1 MAMAE
6 SCPQA
11 SVRSILQ
18 GTKRLFVLGFSTT
31 GGGHERL
38 TAVLTEHLRGEQGL
52 DGVTLLVSMPE
63 PWKGEMLA
71 DGSVPQEK
79 RQKVDHTQSILGK
92 LSPLLKRH
100 CRLIFVRALKSVT
113 GFYTTQA
120 GAAAKELMLGSE
132 TASLIFRLFLRFRG
146 LGFIFRFVRKVRT
159 DFD

>member
-1 MAMAE
+1 MAMSA

-18 GTKRLFVLGFSTT
+18 GTQRLFVLGFSTT

-38 TAVLTEHLRGEQGL
+38 TAVLTEHLRGEEDL
-52 DGVTLLVSMPE
+52 ERVTLLVSMPE

-79 RQKVDHTQSILGK
+79 RQKVDHTQSILAK
-92 LSPLLKRH
+92 LSPLLKRR

-120 GAAAKELMLGSE
+120 GAAAKELMLGS
-132 TASLIFRLFLRFRG
+132 
-146 LGFIFRFVRKVRT
+146 
-159 DFD
+159 